1 MANLTNGEA
10 PLRLR
15 FGGSLVEQLGAQL
28 YPSATA
34 TIAELVSNAWDADAD
49 NVWVEIP
56 LDNAWTSESR
66 IVVTDDGNGMSRQD
80 AQAAYLIVGRKKRL
94 FEGVRSGRGRM
105 FHGRKGIGKLAA
117 FGTAGCLECSTLK
130 ANQLTSFVLDYDD
143 IRKLNPDEDYPA
155 PPAVNP
161 MPLTDPITGSNLSKG
176 TRITLTR
183 LKLRRAL
190 TGTEFARSMSRR
202 FAIDATQ
209 MRVFINGT
217 PLRRFDVPL
226 EFRFPRDGM
235 PREDLLI
242 EDGWA
247 IENIGA
253 GCEVRWWIG
262 FTPKPIEDD
271 NAIGVSVLAHD
282 KMAQRPFEFE
292 RSQGLEGQLGLEYL
306 VGEVKADWL
315 DAGVDIEDDF
325 IQSNRDQLQV
335 EDSRLDDFMQ
345 WGRHLVTWA
354 VRRRRAL
361 KAQKNL
367 DEFESNPELDEMLK
381 DYTKGE
387 RSKLLGIAKKLANS
401 PESSGAEVTAFL
413 RDIVNA
419 KDDRYVRGLIEEIEA
434 SDDTM
439 QVQLWKLVKEFGLI
453 DARRTFTLIQA
464 RLETISKLKETLAQ
478 GAREI
483 PTIHNII
490 RDDPWLVDPRWA
502 LLDDEVD
509 LATLNINYKPEV
521 DTETGKQLDYLFVL
535 KPNAPAAT
543 DEVIVLEIKRA
554 SMANGAIRK
563 ASREEVYNFH
573 SYVVAVRDHFNQN
586 TNPPA
591 VRGLMIC
598 EAYTAQADL
607 VRKSLQSS
615 QDIRIEFKTWT
626 RVVEDTEK
634 LHLGWLKS
642 TRRRT
647 SSG

>member
-1 MANLTNGEA
+1 MQETV

-34 TIAELVSNAWDADAD
+34 TIAELISNAWDADAD

-56 LDNAWTSESR
+56 LDVPWTTDSR
-66 IVVTDDGNGMSRQD
+66 IVVTDDGSGMSRDD
-80 AQAAYLIVGRKKRL
+80 AQSAYLIVGRKKRL
-94 FEGVRSGRGRM
+94 FDGVQSRRGRM

-117 FGTAGCLECSTLK
+117 FGTAGCLECATLK
-130 ANQLTSFVLDYDD
+130 NGQLTTFLLDYDE

-155 PPAVNP
+155 PTATDTSPP
-161 MPLTDPITGSNLSKG
+161 EDPITHAVLAKG
-176 TRITLTR
+176 TKIALTR

-190 TGTEFARSMSRR
+190 TGAEFMRSMSRR

-209 MRVFINGT
+209 MKVLINGV
-217 PLRRFDVPL
+217 PLRRFDTPL
-226 EFRFPRDGM
+226 EFRFPRDGV
-235 PREDLLI
+235 PNERIKVDA
-242 EDGWA
+242 GWA
-247 IENIGA
+247 VDEIAPGKS
-253 GCEVRWWIG
+253 VRWWIG

-271 NAIGVSVLAHD
+271 NAIGISVLAHD

-292 RSQGLEGQLGLEYL
+292 RSQGVEGQLGLEYL

-315 DAGVDIEDDF
+315 DAGTDIEDDF

-335 EDSRLDDFMQ
+335 EDSRLNDFMK
-345 WGRHLVTWA
+345 WGRELVTWA

-361 KAQKNL
+361 KAAKTLQ
-367 DEFESNPELDEMLK
+367 EFESNPELDEMLA

-387 RSKLLGIAKKLANS
+387 RTKLLGIAKKLADS
-401 PESSGAEVTAFL
+401 QESTGEEVTSFL

-434 SDDTM
+434 SDETM
-439 QVQLWKLVKEFGLI
+439 QPQLWKLVHEFGLI

-490 RDDPWLVDPRWA
+490 RDDPWLVDPRWG

-509 LATLNINYKPEV
+509 LATLNITYKPEV
-521 DTETGKQLDYLFVL
+521 DSETGKQLDFLFVL
-535 KPNAPAAT
+535 KPSAPAAT
-543 DEVIVLEIKRA
+543 DEVVVLEIKRA
-554 SMANGAIRK
+554 SMANGAVRK
-563 ASREEVYNFH
+563 ASLEEVYAFH
-573 SYVVAVRDHFNQN
+573 TYVVAVRDYFNQN
-586 TNPPA
+586 TNPPT

-598 EAYTAQADL
+598 EGYTAQADP
-607 VRKSLQSS
+607 VRKSLQESR
-615 QDIRIEFKTWT
+615 DVRLEFKTWS

-642 TRRRT
+642 TRRRV
-647 SSG
+647 SNG